1 MSSVLA
7 ESPAETH
14 HEFAQPKPG
23 RVFEFPRD
31 HGSHAEFRT
40 EWWYVTGHLAAKD
53 GRRLGF
59 QVTFFRQASA
69 AGQTLYLA
77 HSALLDAKTGRFI
90 NEEKLN
96 REGWD
101 ADASASTLNVR
112 NGNWSLVLQD
122 KTLDLASTVRSEA
135 QLLLH
140 MTPTKGLVVFGK
152 DGVSRKGASDAAA
165 SHYLTFPRL
174 RCEGSVKLGAE
185 EVAVTGE
192 AWMDHEFSSSQL
204 DAGQVGWDWTGVQLN
219 DGSEIMCYR
228 MRRNDGSSDPA
239 GTTLVHVLP
248 DGTLKTLAANEFQ
261 WQPTHSWTS
270 PKTQTHY
277 PIGAR
282 LTFSGRTLELKPL
295 CDGQELDGL
304 LSGLP

>member
-1 MSSVLA
+1 
-7 ESPAETH
+7 
-14 HEFAQPKPG
+14 
-23 RVFEFPRD
+23 
-31 HGSHAEFRT
+31 
-40 EWWYVTGHLAAKD
+40 
-53 GRRLGF
+53 
-59 QVTFFRQASA
+59 
-69 AGQTLYLA
+69 
-77 HSALLDAKTGRFI
+77 
-90 NEEKLN
+90 
-96 REGWD
+96 
-101 ADASASTLNVR
+101 
-112 NGNWSLVLQD
+112 
-122 KTLDLASTVRSEA
+122 
-135 QLLLH
+135 

-304 LSGLP
+304 LSGLPYWEGACDVIDSAGQVVGKSFLELAGYAGDLGTHLRDAAAKSDTH